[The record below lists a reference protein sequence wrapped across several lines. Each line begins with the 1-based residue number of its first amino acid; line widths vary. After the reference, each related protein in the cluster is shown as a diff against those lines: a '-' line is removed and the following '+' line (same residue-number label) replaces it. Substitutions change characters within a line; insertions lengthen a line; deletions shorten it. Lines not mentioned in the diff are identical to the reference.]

1 MLLELGRIDGC
12 QRGIVVG
19 EQAVGQH
26 GELQLGDTLVS
37 AQCTLLLLSAL
48 KQLILL
54 DHQLGELIIERSA

>member
-26 GELQLGDTLVS
+26 SELQLGDTLVS

-48 KQLILL
+48 K
-54 DHQLGELIIERSA
+54 